1 MPHLQMNTPKIV
13 SIKPVPT
20 EAQREAL
27 PAAGHPQSAVEFR
40 ELMRLIST
48 TQLIDDASTQ
58 VVFTPECESIV
69 RRVTARYGFD
79 RLPATYGELF
89 GLFEY
94 CDSLDAASGVGIRP
108 KDELLEWQA
117 ASFEVWRRKQPE
129 MMPAIERFCAG
140 EIEALLDLHCGADTL
155 TRLGLNY
162 LGMNKD

>member
-1 MPHLQMNTPKIV
+1 MNSSKIV
-13 SIKPVPT
+13 SIKPLPT
-20 EAQREAL
+20 GGERESA

-40 ELMRLIST
+40 ELMRLLGGN
-48 TQLIDDASTQ
+48 QLIDDASMP
-58 VVFTPECESIV
+58 VVFTAESELIV
-69 RRVTARYGFD
+69 RRVTARYGFE

-108 KDELLEWQA
+108 KEELKDWQA

-129 MMPAIERFCAG
+129 LMPAIERFCAG
-140 EIEALLDLHCGADTL
+140 EIEALLELHRSTDAL

-162 LGMNKD
+162 LGLRSD